1 MSTFTFVVLHKD
13 NTNEKHDVE
22 IYLDDTIENIKT
34 KLSDKLSVKNIQQYY
49 LFYKTNITYNPYDV
63 YHQLSLNGTRT
74 ITSTIFEIWCLNNG
88 LNLLEKD
95 KTFYELDDFLK
106 LDIKEMET
114 TISIGISRNTT
125 YVVNPFQNTHNQLED
140 SSTTSK
146 ELLMKYNNI
155 EGKDIYVCLAEEVLE
170 YCLENKLENKQV
182 INVYYPY
189 LFQKNKFEISM
200 LTPED
205 SSIKKY
211 KEYNDMIDFIY
222 TKYNADLKPKQGISD
237 IYFVC
242 YSLRPIDFPVHVFFK
257 LIQTSLKNPFIKL
270 NGKRKSENMYR
281 LYCNQT
287 SDRGNLVPNVTKKD
301 LIKYGGPLK
310 NTNHLFY
317 YFEERNLIMEIDEV
331 GNIFFKLYELNL
343 KTMEEVE
350 TIVKDTSKEIIDKL
364 LEYFDTSN
372 KIFSH
377 FNSLQEKNVEI
388 IEITYNFLYKK
399 EKRLNLNKYM
409 SCFSCILNYIDSN
422 NDITKLMYKRV
433 SDFNVTES
441 MDAFLIDAIN
451 KQLTNK
457 DVDYTSEIENLKNND
472 GEESNDA
479 IKNLIYTFAQNF
491 KSGDIISATEYISRF
506 FENTQLSQEAGK
518 NRIRR
523 VKSNPGFLIEIK
535 TIDSYIEVKVHSIN
549 DIKYIH
555 YIELF
560 MTVLIQMSQGL
571 IKDEGKCMKIV
582 KEVTIEEVIKTNIEE
597 IGEED
602 DFEFEYNDSDAFNF
616 GTKKEMTPEEK
627 DEMTPE
633 EIALNADEE
642 KEKEKDEDID
652 EMTPE
657 EIDLNADEE
666 KDEMTPEE
674 IDLNA
679 DEDVPFIDDLEKFRG
694 GVFSDAD
701 SDTILVF
708 IYDNNDPAEMIKK
721 FGKKLR
727 MDEAKL
733 NGYFRAFD
741 DDECSIIEKKDT
753 EVNGYSITLTTQ
765 QFQEFFEYNKHTT
778 ELKVTILDKAGNS
791 YDGVS
796 YTRKIHSLRHEPG
809 ITYLKHVWLTIE
821 YGWKV
826 KHMDEPGI
834 FYVYDK
840 KHELKGKFNNHSF
853 IKKGDEIKVDLDSKN
868 PFLKRMQER
877 QPILFA
883 QEDAS
888 EFRYSRACQWT
899 DRRTPVI
906 LTKEEKDEIDAIA
919 PGSYEGA
926 FEYSTDPEKP
936 YYYICPRYWDVKSM
950 IPVKAEDVDLSKVIS
965 SNDKLIDIKKN
976 IQSRYIFDFANKK
989 GEIHS
994 KIGILSQTKRDDGH
1008 SLPCCFKQKVNSG
1021 DATKKKEGKVDELIR
1036 KASIFYQEL
1045 KQKHEENKK
1054 EKDETPALPSD
1065 KKLKITIKPKMVT
1078 EVVSEKL
1085 ADQKK
1090 TLKIITKKNID
1101 NILNGDIFPLDEDRS
1116 GHLTPILERFFDFK
1130 YSQCYIIG
1138 QIQKKKLQ
1146 VKTHCLL
1153 RKGVEKSKTQS
1164 FLAAISFIMN
1174 NNSLSIDEFKQKI
1187 LSVIN
1192 IDNIQSFHGGNIVN
1206 SFSKD
1211 NYDTQDISAYKHS
1224 KIYRVFNG
1232 NETAFKK
1239 IVNGYENFRSYI
1251 LSNEYIDYT
1260 YMWDI
1265 ICSGLLHKK
1274 GQVNMIILHEDM
1286 QDRTHNLTIVCPTT
1300 THSSYRFNPNV
1311 PSFVLYRY
1319 GNYFEPLFSR
1329 YERDEAEKKY
1339 YEIKMFDLSGKSEI
1353 PILTNILKNID
1364 NHISELCRE
1373 KNVNNKYIFKM
1384 NIYLDRLLV
1393 ELEQLDGYV
1402 VEKQVMNYD
1411 GRIIGVMVSHVK
1423 LNDNNSFFIPCRASQ
1438 VSGDYELIN
1447 DNELN
1452 NYNTTLVCL
1461 EKVYKDSNG
1470 KIPCKPK
1477 MKMVEDS
1484 MMIGILTETNQ
1495 MVSLNEPEPIKQDG
1509 LEEVN
1514 EHSYIEYD
1522 RYISEHPLKIKKDKA
1537 IKNLKLEQSF
1547 YIAFFNTIKIKVNEM
1562 VNLQLK
1568 MRIQE
1573 IIKSDIEFILKLNK
1587 IKELLQPLIETHTDF
1602 ITYDSKIL
1610 DELEDINLCK
1620 TKEQPYCN
1628 FVSNDGVLLIPSK
1641 NLFTKLDNKELYM
1654 NRLIDDIISNFYV
1667 QEQFFKEIH
1676 STVFYTDKFN
1686 LKKNEILLLE
1696 TYIPSYFDTNSTIV
1710 KNIPSL
1716 NHRTIEDVTPNDIL
1730 EVLDKTEVTET
1741 FDKDPE
1747 LVMDKPNE
1755 IDEYSSDEEEGSE
1768 KRVAPKVETKHK
1780 KQMSVISEEPSEEEK
1795 DTMVKDT
1802 IVKEMKLV
1810 KEIQVDVARVKK
1822 IISISHI
1829 KKNKVNIIE
1838 ATEKINLAVEKAKTL
1853 SDSPEHQEL
1862 LVETKEIQK
1871 EINQIKTNESILE
1884 VPKNTEPKRLII
1896 KSGLAHETM
1905 ADPLWKK
1912 CIADVAYLTKS
1923 WERYFRKTKNFRIG
1937 VGKTYNEIEQDGAC
1951 NMYLALNLLKDFN
1964 PDVYREHKITDFR
1977 QMLIKMYDDYIKY
1990 RQLILIKWSKEKTID
2005 YTLTHETDM
2014 EAIIMNESYNFT
2026 EVDLVLMIF
2035 YYQLPIVIFHQAKEK
2050 LKMLRSDN
2058 HTEDYAYYIKMK
2070 GKSIFMLYWNNKKTF
2085 KIYDSDL
2092 IPEHKDDLFEK
2103 RMNLR
2108 EYLRTEDF

>member
-1 MSTFTFVVLHKD
+1 
-13 NTNEKHDVE
+13 
-22 IYLDDTIENIKT
+22 
-34 KLSDKLSVKNIQQYY
+34 
-49 LFYKTNITYNPYDV
+49 
-63 YHQLSLNGTRT
+63 
-74 ITSTIFEIWCLNNG
+74 
-88 LNLLEKD
+88 
-95 KTFYELDDFLK
+95 
-106 LDIKEMET
+106 
-114 TISIGISRNTT
+114 
-125 YVVNPFQNTHNQLED
+125 
-140 SSTTSK
+140 
-146 ELLMKYNNI
+146 
-155 EGKDIYVCLAEEVLE
+155 
-170 YCLENKLENKQV
+170 
-182 INVYYPY
+182 
-189 LFQKNKFEISM
+189 
-200 LTPED
+200 
-205 SSIKKY
+205 
-211 KEYNDMIDFIY
+211 
-222 TKYNADLKPKQGISD
+222 
-237 IYFVC
+237 
-242 YSLRPIDFPVHVFFK
+242 
-257 LIQTSLKNPFIKL
+257 
-270 NGKRKSENMYR
+270 
-281 LYCNQT
+281 
-287 SDRGNLVPNVTKKD
+287 
-301 LIKYGGPLK
+301 
-310 NTNHLFY
+310 
-317 YFEERNLIMEIDEV
+317 
-331 GNIFFKLYELNL
+331 
-343 KTMEEVE
+343 
-350 TIVKDTSKEIIDKL
+350 
-364 LEYFDTSN
+364 
-372 KIFSH
+372 
-377 FNSLQEKNVEI
+377 
-388 IEITYNFLYKK
+388 
-399 EKRLNLNKYM
+399 
-409 SCFSCILNYIDSN
+409 
-422 NDITKLMYKRV
+422 
-433 SDFNVTES
+433 
-441 MDAFLIDAIN
+441 
-451 KQLTNK
+451 
-457 DVDYTSEIENLKNND
+457 
-472 GEESNDA
+472 
-479 IKNLIYTFAQNF
+479 
-491 KSGDIISATEYISRF
+491 
-506 FENTQLSQEAGK
+506 
-518 NRIRR
+518 
-523 VKSNPGFLIEIK
+523 
-535 TIDSYIEVKVHSIN
+535 
-549 DIKYIH
+549 
-555 YIELF
+555 
-560 MTVLIQMSQGL
+560 
-571 IKDEGKCMKIV
+571 
-582 KEVTIEEVIKTNIEE
+582 
-597 IGEED
+597 
-602 DFEFEYNDSDAFNF
+602 
-616 GTKKEMTPEEK
+616 
-627 DEMTPE
+627 
-633 EIALNADEE
+633 
-642 KEKEKDEDID
+642 
-652 EMTPE
+652 
-657 EIDLNADEE
+657 
-666 KDEMTPEE
+666 
-674 IDLNA
+674 
-679 DEDVPFIDDLEKFRG
+679 
-694 GVFSDAD
+694 
-701 SDTILVF
+701 
-708 IYDNNDPAEMIKK
+708 
-721 FGKKLR
+721 
-727 MDEAKL
+727 
-733 NGYFRAFD
+733 
-741 DDECSIIEKKDT
+741 
-753 EVNGYSITLTTQ
+753 
-765 QFQEFFEYNKHTT
+765 
-778 ELKVTILDKAGNS
+778 
-791 YDGVS
+791 
-796 YTRKIHSLRHEPG
+796 
-809 ITYLKHVWLTIE
+809 
-821 YGWKV
+821 
-826 KHMDEPGI
+826 
-834 FYVYDK
+834 
-840 KHELKGKFNNHSF
+840 
-853 IKKGDEIKVDLDSKN
+853 
-868 PFLKRMQER
+868 
-877 QPILFA
+877 
-883 QEDAS
+883 
-888 EFRYSRACQWT
+888 
-899 DRRTPVI
+899 
-906 LTKEEKDEIDAIA
+906 
-919 PGSYEGA
+919 
-926 FEYSTDPEKP
+926 
-936 YYYICPRYWDVKSM
+936 
-950 IPVKAEDVDLSKVIS
+950 
-965 SNDKLIDIKKN
+965 
-976 IQSRYIFDFANKK
+976 
-989 GEIHS
+989 
-994 KIGILSQTKRDDGH
+994 
-1008 SLPCCFKQKVNSG
+1008 
-1021 DATKKKEGKVDELIR
+1021 
-1036 KASIFYQEL
+1036 
-1045 KQKHEENKK
+1045 
-1054 EKDETPALPSD
+1054 
-1065 KKLKITIKPKMVT
+1065 
-1078 EVVSEKL
+1078 
-1085 ADQKK
+1085 
-1090 TLKIITKKNID
+1090 
-1101 NILNGDIFPLDEDRS
+1101 
-1116 GHLTPILERFFDFK
+1116 
-1130 YSQCYIIG
+1130 
-1138 QIQKKKLQ
+1138 
-1146 VKTHCLL
+1146 
-1153 RKGVEKSKTQS
+1153 
-1164 FLAAISFIMN
+1164 
-1174 NNSLSIDEFKQKI
+1174 
-1187 LSVIN
+1187 
-1192 IDNIQSFHGGNIVN
+1192 
-1206 SFSKD
+1206 
-1211 NYDTQDISAYKHS
+1211 
-1224 KIYRVFNG
+1224 
-1232 NETAFKK
+1232 
-1239 IVNGYENFRSYI
+1239 
-1251 LSNEYIDYT
+1251 
-1260 YMWDI
+1260 
-1265 ICSGLLHKK
+1265 
-1274 GQVNMIILHEDM
+1274 
-1286 QDRTHNLTIVCPTT
+1286 
-1300 THSSYRFNPNV
+1300 
-1311 PSFVLYRY
+1311 
-1319 GNYFEPLFSR
+1319 
-1329 YERDEAEKKY
+1329 
-1339 YEIKMFDLSGKSEI
+1339 
-1353 PILTNILKNID
+1353 
-1364 NHISELCRE
+1364 
-1373 KNVNNKYIFKM
+1373 M